1 MKIDILV
8 KFCTFILANI
18 WKGCKWV
25 RRSKILLRVHIN
37 MVYLDPV
44 WELQNFYMGS
54 QEQERCTFLGLK
66 DKNALFGW
74 VTPFLHT
81 EPSLYDCRKVQRS
94 QIFKQNLIISL
105 HLSFIAFVV
114 IWGLPGSYGCGG
126 GWGWVWMCLD
136 VPLTCPHMHTD
147 VCMHTHMHNTKI
159 Y

>member
-1 MKIDILV
+1 
-8 KFCTFILANI
+8 
-18 WKGCKWV
+18 
-25 RRSKILLRVHIN
+25 
-37 MVYLDPV
+37 
-44 WELQNFYMGS
+44 MGS

-114 IWGLPGSYGCGG
+114 IWGLPGSYGWGG
-126 GWGWVWMCLD
+126 GCGCVWMC
-136 VPLTCPHMHTD
+136 PLHAPTCIQMYACIHTCITLKYT
-147 VCMHTHMHNTKI
+147 CMYRYCKWPPPWRHPCLLCL
-159 Y
+159 